1 MATLLPINIADLIVS
16 VRDVLQDSTGTRWT
30 DQELYRY
37 IDQANRDIAVRLKN
51 NNQVDNIDVVA
62 GTTDY
67 QLNYQAIEFHKI
79 VTSQHYEILDNA
91 TIKFKDSMPETVVVD
106 YYAYPARVVFGVDTT
121 LTLEEGLY
129 DCIIEYVLH
138 KCYRKEASTQ
148 NLNKAQAFFGSYISL
163 LSLQPRSGGQS
174 TVDVQ
179 PHKSDFL

>member
-1 MATLLPINIADLIVS
+1 MATLLPINIADLITS
-16 VRDVLQDSTGTRWT
+16 VRDTLQDIAGVRWT

-51 NNQVDNIDVVA
+51 NNQVDNIAVVS

-67 QLNYQAIEFHKI
+67 ALNYQAIEFHKI
-79 VTSQHYEILDNA
+79 VTAQHYEIVDNA

-106 YYAYPARVVFGVDTT
+106 YYAYPARVKYGVDTT
-121 LTLEEGLY
+121 LLLEEGLY

-148 NLNKAQAFFGSYISL
+148 NLQKAQVFFGSYIKL
-163 LSLQPRSGGQS
+163 LSLQSRSGDQ
-174 TVDVQ
+174 TVEVQ